1 MRIFL
6 TILLLISLKANATN
20 YYISNAGSDAANGL
34 TTGTSWQTIAK
45 VNASLFSPGDQILFK
60 SGDTWIE
67 KFIIPSSGSIGNPII
82 ISSYGTGLKPLI
94 TGFQTLTGLVDSSHV
109 WSTIA
114 TNSANNLNIAQID
127 GRIRGKGRYPNTG
140 YLAAYGFQY
149 PTTTWVKLLGGTPPN
164 YVGGELVIRDVPWIT
179 DVRKIISQNVD
190 TIFLQKAL
198 TYYPSLLNSYF
209 LQNMVKFLD
218 VQYEWAYDSTS
229 KKFSYYSTTTPTDVK
244 ISTIDTLVR
253 LVNKNYIT
261 FDNIKF
267 TGSNMSTLQLDT
279 ANHITIQNCSFD
291 AIGKNAITA
300 IGSNTVII
308 NDSFTNIQNNGIFI
322 QRNSDTV
329 TITNCYMK
337 NVGMIEGNVDTDAIP
352 ISITSTRTL
361 ITKNRV
367 DSAGYLALRFAGQNS
382 KASNNYISNFC
393 LLRTDGGGIYTYDN
407 FNNPNVITDTVN
419 NNIIING
426 AGQNYTAA
434 GIYMD
439 DNSSG
444 FLIDNNTI
452 SNCHIYGIFLHNAS
466 NITVTNNTIS
476 NGIGNPLGILGGTP
490 SYNVKS
496 NIFYSPMAGNF
507 LLNSLSSAG
516 TSIDSNYYLA
526 SATDSIIHNGPK
538 YTLADWKIA
547 TTNESHGVVG
557 LPANTTTQ
565 GVLYYN
571 TTVADLIIP
580 LNGVYVDTKKNIYN
594 YSITLPP
601 YTSAILFTLTLPISG
616 RIKNLIFK

>member
-6 TILLLISLKANATN
+6 TILLFISLQASATN

-45 VNASLFSPGDQILFK
+45 VNASSFSPGDQILFK

-67 KFIIPSSGSIGNPII
+67 KFIMPSSGSIGNPII

-94 TGFQTLTGLVDSSHV
+94 TGFQTLTGLSDSSHV

-114 TNSANNLNIAQID
+114 TSSANNLNIAQID
-127 GRIRGKGRYPNTG
+127 GRIRCKGRYPNTG
-140 YLAAYGFQY
+140 YLAAYGFQLN
-149 PTTTWVKLLGGTPPN
+149 PTTWVKLGGTPPN
-164 YVGGELVIRDVPWIT
+164 YVGGELVIRDVSWIT
-179 DVRKIISQNVD
+179 DVRKITSQNID
-190 TIFLQKAL
+190 TIFFQKAL
-198 TYYPSLLNSYF
+198 TYYPSFLNSYF

-253 LVNKNYIT
+253 LVNRNYIT

-267 TGSNMSTLQLDT
+267 TGSNMSTIQLDT

-308 NDSFTNIQNNGIFI
+308 NDSLTNIQNNGIYI

-337 NVGMIEGNVDTDAIP
+337 NIGMIEGNVDIDAIP
-352 ISITSTRTL
+352 ISISATRTL
-361 ITKNRV
+361 ITYNRI
-367 DSAGYLALRFAGQNS
+367 DSAGYLALRFAGPNS
-382 KASNNYISNFC
+382 RASNNYVSNFC
-393 LLRTDGGGIYTYDN
+393 NLRTDGGGIYTYGN
-407 FNNPNVITDTVN
+407 YASVDTIS
-419 NNIIING
+419 NNIITNG
-426 AGQNYTAA
+426 AGQNFIAA

-444 FLIDNNTI
+444 FLINNNTI
-452 SNCHIYGIFLHNAS
+452 TNCNLYGIFLHNAS
-466 NITVTNNTIS
+466 NMTVTNNTIS
-476 NGIGNPLGILGGTP
+476 NGLGNPLGIQGGTP

-496 NIFYSPMAGNF
+496 NIFYSPVAGNY
-507 LLNSLSSAG
+507 LLNTSNPG

-526 SATDSIIHNGPK
+526 SATDSIIYNGAK
-538 YTLADWKIA
+538 YTLAGWNLA

-557 LPANTTTQ
+557 LPANTT
-565 GVLYYN
+565 GVLYFN
-571 TTVADLIIP
+571 PTVADLIIP
-580 LNGVYVDTKKNIYN
+580 LNGIYVDTKKNIYN
-594 YSITLPP
+594 YSITLHP

>member
-6 TILLLISLKANATN
+6 TILLLISLQAGATN

-34 TTGTSWQTIAK
+34 TTGTSWQHISK
-45 VNASLFSPGDQILFK
+45 VNSSSFSPGDQILFN
-60 SGDTWIE
+60 SGDTWNE
-67 KFIIPSSGSIGNPII
+67 KLIIPSSGNSGNPII

-127 GRIRGKGRYPNTG
+127 GIIRGKGRYPNTG
-140 YLAAYGFQY
+140 YLAAYGFQSN
-149 PTTTWVKLLGGTPPN
+149 PTTWVKLVGAQPN
-164 YVGGELVIRDVPWIT
+164 YVGGELVIRDVSWIT
-179 DVRKIISQNVD
+179 DVRKIVSQNID

-198 TYYPSLLNSYF
+198 TYYPSFLNSYF

-267 TGSNMSTLQLDT
+267 TGSNMSTIQLDT
-279 ANHITIQNCSFD
+279 ANHITIQNCTFD

-308 NDSFTNIQNNGIFI
+308 NDSLTNIQNNGIFI
-322 QRNSDTV
+322 VRNSDTV
-329 TITNCYMK
+329 TITNCYIK

-352 ISITSTRTL
+352 ILISATRTL
-361 ITKNRV
+361 ITNNRV
-367 DSAGYLALRFAGQNS
+367 DSAGYLSVRFAGQNS

-393 LLRTDGGGIYTYDN
+393 LLRTDGGGIYTYGSY
-407 FNNPNVITDTVN
+407 NNPNVISDTIS
-419 NNIIING
+419 NNIITNG
-426 AGQNYTAA
+426 IGQNFIAA

-444 FLIDNNTI
+444 FLINNNTI
-452 SNCHIYGIFLHNAS
+452 TNCNIYGIFLHNAS
-466 NITVTNNTIS
+466 TMTVTNNTIS
-476 NGIGNPLGILGGTP
+476 NRIGNPLGIQGGTP

-496 NIFYSPMAGNF
+496 NIFYSPVANNF

-516 TSIDSNYYLA
+516 TSIDSNYYVA
-526 SATDSIIHNGPK
+526 SATDSIIYNGSK
-538 YTLADWKIA
+538 YTLAGWNLA

-557 LPANTTTQ
+557 LPANTT
-565 GVLYYN
+565 GVLYFN
-571 TTVADLIIP
+571 PTISDLIIP
-580 LNGVYVDTKKNIYN
+580 LNGIYVDTKKNIYN
-594 YSITLPP
+594 YSITLHP
-601 YTSAILFTLTLPISG
+601 YTSAILFNTLLSVTG